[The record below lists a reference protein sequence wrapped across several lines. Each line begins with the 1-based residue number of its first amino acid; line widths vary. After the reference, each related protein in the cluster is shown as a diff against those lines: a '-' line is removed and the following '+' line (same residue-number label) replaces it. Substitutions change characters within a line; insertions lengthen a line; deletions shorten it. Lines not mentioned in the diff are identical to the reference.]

1 MFKIGVFSKMN
12 KVTVKTLRYYDEI
25 GLLCPSHVDETTG
38 YRYYS
43 GSQLPR
49 LHRILALKQIG
60 FSLNEIITAMAQ
72 EASTAEMI
80 KQLEAKQEEIS
91 QNIEYERKKL
101 MQVQSYLKILEQEAL
116 DMGYNVVL
124 KELPEVIVASMRRI
138 VPNYDTFNEIY
149 PEMGA
154 FMQEQKVKCTTPG
167 YCFTLYHDGEYK
179 EADIDV
185 EICEAVIAPG
195 KDSDKIK
202 FKKLDSV
209 PTAACVIHKGPYN
222 TIGLAYSAVTKWIEE
237 NGYTVTEQPRESYI
251 EGIWNK
257 ENPEEWITE
266 IQVPVKAN
274 S

>member
-25 GLLCPSHVDETTG
+25 GLLSPSYVDDATG

-60 FSLNEIITAMAQ
+60 FSLHEIITAMSQ
-72 EASTAEMI
+72 DISTAEML
-80 KQLEAKQEEIS
+80 QHLQAKQVEIS
-91 QNIEYERKKL
+91 KNIAAERKKL
-101 MQVQSYLKILEQEAL
+101 LQVQAYLKILKQEAN
-116 DMGYNVVL
+116 DMGYDVIL
-124 KELPEVIVASMRRI
+124 KELPAVIVASMRRI
-138 VPNYDTFNEIY
+138 IPDYNTFNEIY

-154 FMQEQKVKCTTPG
+154 YMMEQKVKCTTPG

-179 EADIDV
+179 ETNIDV
-185 EICEAVIAPG
+185 EICEAVTAAAR
-195 KDSDKIK
+195 DSDKIK
-202 FKKLDSV
+202 FKKVEAV

-237 NGYTVTEQPRESYI
+237 NGYTVTGQPRESYI
-251 EGIWNK
+251 DGIWNK

-266 IQVPVKAN
+266 IQVPVQAK
-274 S
+274 